1 MYNIRII
8 QYIGK
13 DGATNSDEFSEKF
26 QRGWGGVIFNPKIYI
41 ADFGNFKQGFLSMK
55 LIQKS
60 NIRVQGMFFNNCL
73 EKNKN
78 TNFEEGISYL
88 LAYGAGNF

>member
-26 QRGWGGVIFNPKIYI
+26 QRGWGGSF
-41 ADFGNFKQGFLSMK
+41 S
-55 LIQKS
+55 IQKFILQILGTL
-60 NIRVQGMFFNNCL
+60 NRAF
-73 EKNKN
+73 
-78 TNFEEGISYL
+78 
-88 LAYGAGNF
+88 

>member
-26 QRGWGGVIFNPKIYI
+26 QRGWVGHFKSKDLCCRSWVLREGVNAKKNVFFRALPEGWGGGSTHARIFWPSFNKRI
-41 ADFGNFKQGFLSMK
+41 FGQ
-55 LIQKS
+55 
-60 NIRVQGMFFNNCL
+60 
-73 EKNKN
+73 
-78 TNFEEGISYL
+78 
-88 LAYGAGNF
+88 